1 MSFEDLLEL
10 SDLNG
15 LSVHELPLQG
25 NKGRIIEKD
34 IFLKS
39 DLNTTEKTC
48 ILAEEIG
55 HYFTGVGDI
64 LDQANVA
71 NRKQEY
77 QGRKYAY
84 NKLIGLN
91 GIIQAFEHHCNNTY
105 EMASFLNVTE
115 EFLNEAIDSYRRK
128 YGIYTIV
135 DKYIIYFIPNLGI
148 LKML

>member
-1 MSFEDLLEL
+1 MSYEDLLEL

-25 NKGRIIEKD
+25 NKGRIIEQD
-34 IFLKS
+34 IFLKA

-115 EFLNEAIDSYRRK
+115 EFLNEAINSYRRK
-128 YGIYTIV
+128 YGVYTIL